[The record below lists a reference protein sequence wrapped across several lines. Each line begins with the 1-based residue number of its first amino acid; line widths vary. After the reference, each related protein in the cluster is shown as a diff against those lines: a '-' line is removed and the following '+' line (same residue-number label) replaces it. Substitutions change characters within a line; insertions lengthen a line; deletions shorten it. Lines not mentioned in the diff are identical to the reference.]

1 MLPCDGLQFRCASG
15 DCVPLSLRCDGRPH
29 CPDGSDEACGC
40 AEFCTGPSEFLCH
53 DNLCVTGPDS
63 SPRCDGLSQCSDG
76 SDEFSCPASSCGE
89 RDWRCDTGHCIPS
102 VHRCDGVSQCPDM
115 SDEVGCPC
123 PPGHWRCANGLC
135 LDSKHRCDGVAH
147 CRDYSDEMECG
158 NIHRTF
164 TRDTTL

>member
-158 NIHRTF
+158 NIHQTSPRE
-164 TRDTTL
+164 TTL